1 MSTESSELA
10 ELHWL
15 FDMLQHIDV
24 GLIVLDSQYQVS
36 LWNGFMENHSGKSS
50 TTVKGKSLF
59 ELFPDVSSDWLKKK
73 VDTVLAL
80 KTPIYVSWEQRPY
93 VFKFK
98 PYRSITGTSE
108 HMYQNVVLRPI
119 TDVRG
124 GVSHVCVVVYD
135 VTAVAMNKRSLVEA
149 NRRLDQMSKTDGLTD
164 LNNRANIDRAL
175 GMIFTSYEKNK
186 GTHSLVIA
194 DIDHF
199 KNVNDEYGH
208 TIGDEVLKDVAKALG
223 GSSRRGDFVGRFGGE
238 EFVILLPNTSKEG
251 AYKYSE
257 KIREAI
263 AKRKVKT
270 DQGDISIT
278 ISLGICE
285 LSDDEK
291 DVSAWL
297 SRADDALYKAKSEGR
312 NRTCVA

>member
-24 GLIVLDSQYQVS
+24 GLVVLDSQYQVS

-50 TTVKGKSLF
+50 TTAKGKSLF
-59 ELFPDVSSDWLKKK
+59 ELFPDINADWLKKK

-80 KTPIYVSWEQRPY
+80 NTPIYIAWEQRPY

-124 GVSHVCVVVYD
+124 NVSHVCVVVYD
-135 VTAVAMNKRSLVEA
+135 VTPVAMNKLSLVEA
-149 NRRLDQMSKTDGLTD
+149 NRKLDQMSKTDGLTD
-164 LNNRANIDRAL
+164 LNNRANLDRAL
-175 GMIFTSYEKNK
+175 GMIFSSYTKNK
-186 GTHSLVIA
+186 GTHCLVMA

-199 KNVNDEYGH
+199 KKVNDTYGH
-208 TIGDEVLKDVAKALG
+208 PVGDEVLKDVAKILG

-238 EFVILLPNTSKEG
+238 EFAILLPNTGKEG
-251 AYKYSE
+251 AFKYCE
-257 KIREAI
+257 KIRETI
-263 AKRKVKT
+263 AKRDIKT
-270 DQGDISIT
+270 AQGSINIT
-278 ISLGICE
+278 ISLGVCE
-285 LSDDEK
+285 LSDAEK

-297 SRADDALYKAKSEGR
+297 SKADDALYRAKSEGR
-312 NRTCVA
+312 NKTCTA